1 MASEAVNIINDIRK
15 IQIYCLYV
23 LGSSVVGVLFLFF
36 LGGWGW
42 GVVDSHANSD
52 AASMETARGPA

>member
-36 LGGWGW
+36 FGGWGW
-42 GVVDSHANSD
+42 GVGDSHANSD